1 MREGMTEVQT
11 ALEDLALAAAEVEL
25 RFRSLGLAWAAG
37 LHREYRVALRQER
50 KTLRIIAR
58 RWRRK
63 EVQQN
68 RRPALIH
75 KGGKS

>member
-1 MREGMTEVQT
+1 MRAGMAEVQI

-25 RFRSLGLAWAAG
+25 RFRSLRLAWAAG
-37 LHREYRVALRQER
+37 LHREYRTALRQER

-63 EVQQN
+63 EVQQK
-68 RRPALIH
+68 RRKPLIH
-75 KGGKS
+75 NGGKP